1 VARYRGL
8 VRGSRGEASRLG
20 SSELFTS
27 TDAWDIGIEAEALPV
42 RDGEGDSITITLTG
56 GSNQSAQKMLLGTF
70 TRDADSPSGF
80 AVNGEPMGR
89 RLLEKPRRP
98 MVRKPG
104 KKSKTNLVARQKLA
118 EKITDAGGVLDIT
131 DEIADEILE
140 GANNVS

>member
-1 VARYRGL
+1 MARYRGR

-20 SSELFTS
+20 SSELFTAC
-27 TDAWDIGIEAEALPV
+27 DAWDIGLEVEALPV
-42 RDGEGDSITITLTG
+42 RDGDGDSITITLTG
-56 GSNQSAQKMLLGTF
+56 GSNQSAQKILLGTF

-80 AVNGEPMGR
+80 SVNGEPMGT
-89 RLLEKPRRP
+89 KIGAV
-98 MVRKPG
+98 VRKPG
-104 KKSKTNLVARQKLA
+104 KKSRTNLVARQKLA

>member
-1 VARYRGL
+1 MARYRGR

-27 TDAWDIGIEAEALPV
+27 TDAWDIGVEVEALPV
-42 RDGEGDSITITLTG
+42 RDGDGDSITITLTG

-89 RLLEKPRRP
+89 RLLEKPRQP

-104 KKSKTNLVARQKLA
+104 KKSKNLVARQKLA
-118 EKITDAGGVLDIT
+118 EQIIGAGGVLDIT

-140 GANNVS
+140 GAKHGS

>member
-1 VARYRGL
+1 MARYRGR

-27 TDAWDIGIEAEALPV
+27 TDAWDIGVEVEALPV
-42 RDGEGDSITITLTG
+42 RDGDGDSITITLTG

-104 KKSKTNLVARQKLA
+104 KKSKNLVARQKLA
-118 EKITDAGGVLDIT
+118 EQIIGAGGVLDIT

-140 GANNVS
+140 GAKHGS